1 MTVGDGILQDRVA
14 VITGGASGIG
24 EATVRK
30 FLAAGAKIVIGDLN
44 EQAGAALVADLCEQ
58 GFDQQVRFQPGDVS
72 EEAYVIKLM
81 GIAETEFDGVDI
93 VFNNAGIGGA
103 IGSILE
109 LDVDH
114 WDQTFAVM
122 ARGVFLGIKHGGRA
136 MRKTGRGGSIIN
148 TASIAALSGCGG
160 PLAYSATKAAVVNM
174 TMNAATE
181 LAYLN
186 IRVNAVC
193 PGIIFTDLMH
203 RGNAE
208 EAGKTVEKIQPSTLK
223 GAPEHIAAMV
233 QFLAS
238 DESVFVTG
246 TTQVVD
252 GGYLANGLLGI
263 HPLPGVAKR
272 PDYTGMNYGT
282 TGRGT
287 EIKYLDRT
295 NSSSNGSDSTN
306 LTERTQE

>member
-1 MTVGDGILQDRVA
+1 MQGRVA
-14 VITGGASGIG
+14 VVTGGASGIG
-24 EATVRK
+24 AATVRR
-30 FLAAGAKIVIGDLN
+30 FLAAGAKVVIGDMN
-44 EQAGAALVADLCEQ
+44 VPAGQAFMADLAGS
-58 GFDQQVRFQPGDVS
+58 GFTEQVRFQAGDVS
-72 EEAYVIKLM
+72 EEADVIELM
-81 GIAETEFDGVDI
+81 GLAESEFGGIDI

-203 RGNAE
+203 RGHVK
-208 EAGKTVEKIQPSTLK
+208 EAGQTVEKIQPSTLK
-223 GAPEHIAAMV
+223 GEPEHIAAMV

-238 DESVFVTG
+238 DDSVFVTG

-252 GGYLANGLLGI
+252 GGYLANGLLGV

-272 PDYTGMNYGT
+272 PTYSGMNYGT
-282 TGRGT
+282 TGKEN
-287 EIKYLDRT
+287 EIRFLEPKKD
-295 NSSSNGSDSTN
+295 NPGD
-306 LTERTQE
+306 